1 MIVDTHA
8 FLWWA
13 EDSPR
18 LSVKARVAFSDGRVR
33 LLWSVAST
41 WELAIKVG
49 VGRLRLPEPVLDY
62 VMSRT
67 ARHGIDSLAL
77 EHSHVARVATLPHHH
92 SDPFD
97 RVLIAQALVE
107 GVPVL
112 TADPRF
118 EEYGVEVVR

>member
-1 MIVDTHA
+1 MIIDTHS

-18 LSVKARVAFSDGRVR
+18 LSRKARAVFADGNSR

-49 VGRLRLPEPVLDY
+49 IGRLRLPEPVLEY
-62 VMSRT
+62 VMSRM

-77 EHSHVARVATLPHHH
+77 EHSHAARVATLPHHH
-92 SDPFD
+92 GDPFD

-118 EEYGVEVVR
+118 KEYGVDVVW

>member
-18 LSVKARVAFSDGRVR
+18 LSKKARAVFADGRTQ

-49 VGRLRLPEPVLDY
+49 IGRLRLPEPVLEY
-62 VMSRT
+62 VMSRMT
-67 ARHGIDSLAL
+67 RYGIDSLSL
-77 EHSHVARVATLPHHH
+77 EHAHAARVAELPHRHG
-92 SDPFD
+92 DPFD
-97 RVLIAQALVE
+97 RLLIAQALVE

-112 TADPRF
+112 TADTRF
-118 EEYGVEVVR
+118 REYGVEVIW

>member
-13 EDSPR
+13 EDSQR
-18 LSVKARVAFSDGRVR
+18 LSRKARAVFADGKVQ

-41 WELAIKVG
+41 WELSIKVG
-49 VGRLRLPEPVLDY
+49 LGRLRLPEPVLAY
-62 VMSRT
+62 VMSRM
-67 ARHGIDSLAL
+67 ARHGIDSLPV
-77 EHSHVARVATLPHHH
+77 EHAHAARVAELPHRH

-97 RVLIAQALVE
+97 RLLIAQALVE

-112 TADPRF
+112 TADARF
-118 EEYGVEVVR
+118 KNYDIDVVW

>member
-1 MIVDTHA
+1 VIVDTHS

-18 LSVKARVAFSDGRVR
+18 LSKKARAAFADGDLR

-49 VGRLRLPEPVLDY
+49 IGRLRLPEPVLDY

-67 ARHGIDSLAL
+67 SKHGIDSLAL
-77 EHSHVARVATLPHHH
+77 EHAHAARVATLPHHH
-92 SDPFD
+92 GDPFD

-118 EEYGVEVVR
+118 KEYGVDVVW